1 MHDIGTVAIIA
12 TVGFGAAA
20 LGGMVGVGG
29 GFIMVPFLCYY
40 WPEASPAAVTFVSL
54 VMIVCNAVSGSI
66 AYAAQQRIDYRSG
79 VIFAVATVVPAVAG
93 VYVVRH
99 VDMTAFK
106 PLFGGMLVCAACVVA
121 RRAFRRHVHPVPH
134 SSDRPGMTRRAFID
148 ALGVAHCYEF
158 RMRRGVVG
166 SIVAGF
172 CSSFFGI
179 GGGMVHVPVLTQL
192 LHWPAH
198 IATATSNFVLAI
210 SAATGVLTHV
220 VADSTLPIPEAL
232 AAGAG
237 ALGGG
242 FVAAQ
247 CARRVSS
254 RTLLIIFALV
264 QFVLGARMALAG
276 IAK

>member
-1 MHDIGTVAIIA
+1 MHNIGAIAVIA
-12 TVGFGAAA
+12 GVGFGAAA
-20 LGGMVGVGG
+20 LGGMVGLGG

-54 VMIVCNAVSGSI
+54 VMIVCNAGSGSI
-66 AYAAQQRIDYRSG
+66 AYAAQKRIDYRSG
-79 VIFAVATVVPAVAG
+79 MVFAVATVVPAVAG

-99 VDMTAFK
+99 LDMTAFK
-106 PLFGGMLVCAACVVA
+106 PLFGGMLVCVACIVA
-121 RRAFRRHVHPVPH
+121 RRAFRRHVHSVPH
-134 SSDRPGMTRRAFID
+134 SSCRPGMTRREFTD

-158 RMRRGVVG
+158 RMWRGVAG
-166 SIVAGF
+166 SVLAGF

-179 GGGMVHVPVLTQL
+179 GGGMVHVPVLTQV

-220 VADSTLPIPEAL
+220 VAGNTLPLPEAL

-237 ALGGG
+237 ALCGGY
-242 FVAAQ
+242 VAAQ

-264 QFVLGARMALAG
+264 QFVLGARMALAL
-276 IAK
+276 IVK

>member
-1 MHDIGTVAIIA
+1 MHDMGTLAIIA
-12 TVGFGAAA
+12 AVGFGAAA

-29 GFIMVPFLCYY
+29 GFVMVPFLCYY

-66 AYAAQQRIDYRSG
+66 AFAAQKRIDYRSG
-79 VIFAVATVVPAVAG
+79 MVFAVATVVPAVAG

-99 VDMTAFK
+99 VDMTVFK

-121 RRAFRRHVHPVPH
+121 RRAFRRHVHPVSH
-134 SSDRPGMTRRAFID
+134 GTARPGMTQRAFTD

-158 RMRRGVVG
+158 RMWRGVVG

-198 IATATSNFVLAI
+198 IATATSSFVLAI
-210 SAATGVLTHV
+210 SASTGVLAHV
-220 VADSTLPIPEAL
+220 LADSSPPLPQAL

-237 ALGGG
+237 ALCGGY
-242 FVAAQ
+242 VAAQ

-254 RTLLIIFALV
+254 RTLLIVFALV
-264 QFVLGARMALAG
+264 QFVLGARMALAVF
-276 IAK
+276 AK